1 MVGNWECWVCIKL
14 IGARNVLGHV
24 PRVVVVVVV
33 VVVETGVKDA
43 SYSLHPSL
51 FFMYRW
57 LRRVKVEHN
66 IRVRIVFRGALCG
79 KRTCSFSWCMILS
92 LAIYEFLCGIASS
105 TVRDLL
111 RVEFEA
117 HAPRV
122 IYS

>member
-1 MVGNWECWVCIKL
+1 MVGNWKLWVCIKL
-14 IGARNVLGHV
+14 IGARDVFGHV
-24 PRVVVVVVV
+24 PRVVVV
-33 VVVETGVKDA
+33 ETGAKDA
-43 SYSLHPSL
+43 SHSLHPSL
-51 FFMYRW
+51 FFVYRW
-57 LRRVKVEHN
+57 LCQVKVEHN

-79 KRTCSFSWCMILS
+79 KRTCSFSWCMVLS
-92 LAIYEFLCGIASS
+92 LAVCEFLCGIASS